1 MKAFRFISLAL
12 VAVLMCVNFTSCS
25 NEEIAP
31 KEEDKYVT
39 VDLGVTGE
47 YLKVSES
54 PLGTRTSTT
63 TDTYGINVYT
73 VKDDGE
79 VEDYASGL
87 FTSLNNLKIKLLDG
101 KKYKFTVGIYVN
113 DNVYYDD
120 GAGSYVSSGIGP
132 LGKICDNFFNGGTHT
147 IPMMGNNEYD
157 YYYGELAEYTPTENG
172 TVEIETKRTVYG
184 AHFIAEGLNEGT
196 LKIHVTAVS
205 GASYSVNLTDENPE
219 YNGVY
224 CFGSPWSAWKGVNGG
239 NYYTTKYLRV
249 YWTKDDGS
257 ETPLGT
263 FDVTF
268 KRNIKTTIVIKA
280 ADPSQQ
286 NGIVVTK
293 EETRM
298 ADDENKYVIEGG
310 TVTEVPVTS
319 QQ

>member
-1 MKAFRFISLAL
+1 MKAFRFISMAL

-47 YLKVSES
+47 YLEVSEM
-54 PLGTRTSTT
+54 PLATRTIT

-73 VKDDGE
+73 INDDGTPQF
-79 VEDYASGL
+79 YACGL
-87 FTSLNNLKIKLLDG
+87 FSSLNNIKIKLLEG
-101 KKYKFTVGIYVN
+101 QKYKFEVGVYVN
-113 DNVYYDD
+113 DEISEIAP
-120 GAGSYVSSGIGP
+120 GASDYFSYGMLSVIDTDFRYNSGNLNLHQLSNIE
-132 LGKICDNFFNGGTHT
+132 H
-147 IPMMGNNEYD
+147 D
-157 YYYGELAEYTPTENG
+157 YFYGELDEYSPVENG
-172 TVEIETKRTVYG
+172 HVEISTKRTVYG

-239 NYYTTKYLRV
+239 NYYTTKYLGV

-268 KRNIKTTIVIKA
+268 KRNVKTTIVIKV
-280 ADPSQQ
+280 ADSSQQ

-298 ADDENKYVIEGG
+298 VEDENKYVIEGG
-310 TVTEVPVTS
+310 TITEVPVTS